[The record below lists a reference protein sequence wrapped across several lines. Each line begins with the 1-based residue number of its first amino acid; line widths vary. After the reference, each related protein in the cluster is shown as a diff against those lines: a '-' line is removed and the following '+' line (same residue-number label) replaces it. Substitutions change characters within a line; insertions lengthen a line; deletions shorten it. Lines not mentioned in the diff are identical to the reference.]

1 MQSAPI
7 SNVYAAAGDYTAI
20 TGIAGKR
27 IVITGLYVS
36 SSASITLTLKSNTT
50 ALSGAM
56 YIGAVDRLSFSSAPF
71 TVMDEWWVTKTNP
84 GENFIITAS
93 GAATIAGIV
102 QYRYE
107 AV

>member
-20 TGIAGKR
+20 AGIAGKR

-36 SSASITLTLKSNTT
+36 SSAAITLTLKSNTT

-56 YIGAVDRLSFSSAPF
+56 YVGASDRLTFSSAPF
-71 TVMDEWWVTKTNP
+71 TVMDEWWVTKTNA
-84 GENFIITAS
+84 GENFVITAS
-93 GAATIAGIV
+93 GAATVTGIV